1 MRFLDELP
9 PNHKW
14 VSVACDEC
22 GFQHTFVA
30 DCKDRTCGYCQSKR
44 QGRILKRF
52 KPIVA
57 VMLNP
62 LLITLTVRRTV
73 VCKNA
78 VDRLRRSFTRLRH
91 AKFWIARGG
100 VYQIEVGRIDDL
112 NMSNLHIHT
121 VADSPYMDQETLSK
135 AWSRA
140 TRGWGFVVDVR
151 RAQDTRG
158 ALVYLTKHMGKKI
171 PWIRHKDLINK
182 VFENTHLIQGYGSLC
197 HVSMRRD
204 DTVCPQCGAINSYVS
219 VYDPLYCDVLA
230 LN

>member
-1 MRFLDELP
+1 MEFTGDLP
-9 PNHKW
+9 PNHQW
-14 VSVACDEC
+14 ITVACDQC
-22 GFQHTFVA
+22 GHEHKFVA

-57 VMLNP
+57 IMKNP
-62 LLITLTVRRTV
+62 VLITLTVKRTV

-91 AKFWIARGG
+91 AKAWAATGG

-121 VADSPYMDQETLSK
+121 VADSPYMTQESLSQ
-135 AWSRA
+135 AWLKA
-140 TRGWGFVVDVR
+140 TRGWGYIVDIR

-171 PWIRHKDLINK
+171 PWIRHRDLINK

-197 HVSMRRD
+197 RVAMRWT

-219 VYDPLYCDVLA
+219 GYDPLFNDVLS